1 MKKIVSGEIFLT
13 RDRKAPVLEMYLVE
27 MKKLCGLAGVAGSK
41 VFPHNY

>member
-1 MKKIVSGEIFLT
+1 MEKAMRL
-13 RDRKAPVLEMYLVE
+13 DRYLVE